1 MENSDPKNLETK
13 TGSETGERTLKKK
26 IGGLKKDA
34 KASEGI
40 TNEAKKD
47 DLANQSGTAAPVK
60 VVATP
65 KADAKST
72 IKIFD
77 MLEQAMNYKQLKKG
91 VNEVMKVLQR
101 HKGEVVILAADT
113 DPLGLLMSLPTM
125 CEQHSVPY
133 CFVES
138 TAALGRAC
146 GIERYY

>member
-1 MENSDPKNLETK
+1 M
-13 TGSETGERTLKKK
+13 
-26 IGGLKKDA
+26 
-34 KASEGI
+34 
-40 TNEAKKD
+40 
-47 DLANQSGTAAPVK
+47 
-60 VVATP
+60 VATP

-133 CFVES
+133 CFVDS